1 MTGDLKLRLFPP
13 IHKGNL
19 YVPTCIF
26 PVHTDTAGLEFNAA
40 TYLIT
45 IIGIAVGRSSP
56 HAFSSPG
63 VVQDLVLDS
72 SSSQFSAPHQGL
84 NIRVNTWL

>member
-19 YVPTCIF
+19 YVPIV
-26 PVHTDTAGLEFNAA
+26 PIHTDTAGLEFNAV

-72 SSSQFSAPHQGL
+72 
-84 NIRVNTWL
+84 